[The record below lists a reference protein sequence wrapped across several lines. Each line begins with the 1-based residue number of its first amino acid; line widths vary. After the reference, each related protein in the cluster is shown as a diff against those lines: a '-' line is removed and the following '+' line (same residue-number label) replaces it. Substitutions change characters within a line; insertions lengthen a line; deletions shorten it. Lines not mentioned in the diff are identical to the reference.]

1 MTETL
6 PWHEDDDFWRT
17 FAPWMFHEDRWE
29 KTPEQVG
36 QVLELLGLEPPAS
49 VLDLCCGPGRH
60 SLELARRGFRVTG
73 VDRTEEYLNEARR
86 RADEEDLDIEFVQ
99 RDMREFVRPGAFD
112 VALNLFTSFGY
123 FHDPEDDRTVL
134 RHVRE
139 SLKPGGRLLMD
150 LMGREVLARIFR
162 PHHWEER
169 DGLLLLQETNI
180 TDDWSWVESRWITV
194 AATERRE
201 FNLSHRL
208 YAGTQLRDALL
219 DCGFSEV
226 SLYGGLD
233 GSPYGPE
240 AKRLVALAQA

>member
-1 MTETL
+1 VTETL
-6 PWHEDDDFWRT
+6 PWHEDDAFWRT
-17 FAPWMFHEDRWE
+17 FAPWMFHEERWE
-29 KTPEQVG
+29 KTPEQVDK
-36 QVLELLGLEPPAS
+36 VLELIGLEPPAA

-73 VDRTEEYLNEARR
+73 VDRTVEYLEEARR
-86 RADEEDLDIEFVQ
+86 RAGEEDLDIEFVQ
-99 RDMREFVRPGAFD
+99 QDMRRFVRPGAFD

-123 FHDPEDDRTVL
+123 FRDPEDDRTVL
-134 RHVRE
+134 RHVHE

-150 LMGREVLARIFR
+150 LMGREVLARIFTPR
-162 PHHWEER
+162 QWEER

-180 TDDWSWVESRWITV
+180 TDDWSWVESRWITI
-194 AATERRE
+194 AATERHE

-208 YAGTQLRDALL
+208 YAGTELRDALL
-219 DCGFSEV
+219 DCGFGEV

-240 AKRLVALAQA
+240 AKRLVASARA